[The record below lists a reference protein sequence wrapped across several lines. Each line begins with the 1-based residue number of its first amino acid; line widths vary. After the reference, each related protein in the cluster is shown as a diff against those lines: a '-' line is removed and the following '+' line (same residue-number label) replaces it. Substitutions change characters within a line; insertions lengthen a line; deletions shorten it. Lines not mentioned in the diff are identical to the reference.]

1 MTVCVPESAR
11 APFTLMVMVV
21 VPFLFTTIVGV
32 TGVPPVTVPL
42 SGVCCVYWPP
52 TVMEPST

>member
-1 MTVCVPESAR
+1 MTVCVLESAR

-21 VPFLFTTIVGV
+21 VPSSFLASVGV

>member
-21 VPFLFTTIVGV
+21 APSLFTTIVGV